1 MRLLVIYGP
10 NMNLY
15 GLRSSKKGERIT
27 LDKINRHI
35 RRLVRDKDIDLK
47 IMQSHNEVKIV
58 SYLHKN
64 RNKFDGIILV
74 PGIWQ
79 ECGYILND
87 TLSLLELQYITIH
100 IEKNQKEQL
109 FKGEK
114 IIYNDNIY
122 DSFTEVIEFYA
133 NL

>member
-1 MRLLVIYGP
+1 MRLLVIHGP

-15 GLRSSKKGERIT
+15 GVRSSKKGDTIT

-35 RRLVRDKDIDLK
+35 RQSIRDKDIDLK
-47 IMQSHNEVKIV
+47 IMQSHDEVKIV
-58 SYLHKN
+58 SYLHRN
-64 RNKFDGIILV
+64 RNKFDGVILV

-79 ECGYILND
+79 KCGHILSD
-87 TLSLLELQYITIH
+87 TISLFELKYLTIH
-100 IEKNQKEQL
+100 IDKGQSKQL

-122 DSFTEVIEFYA
+122 DSFTEAIDFYA

>member
-1 MRLLVIYGP
+1 MRLLVIHGP

-15 GLRSSKKGERIT
+15 GVRSSKKGDTIT

-35 RRLVRDKDIDLK
+35 RRSIRDKDIDLK
-47 IMQSHNEVKIV
+47 IMQSHDEVKIV
-58 SYLHKN
+58 SYLHRN
-64 RNKFDGIILV
+64 RNKFDGVILV

-79 ECGYILND
+79 KCGYILSD
-87 TLSLLELQYITIH
+87 TISLFELKYLTIH
-100 IEKNQKEQL
+100 IDKGQSKQL

-122 DSFTEVIEFYA
+122 DSFTEAIDFYA

>member
-1 MRLLVIYGP
+1 MRLLVIHGP
-10 NMNLY
+10 NMNLC
-15 GLRSSKKGERIT
+15 GLRSSKKGETIT
-27 LDKINRHI
+27 LDKINRHL
-35 RRLVRDKDIDLK
+35 RRSIRDKDIDLK

-58 SYLHKN
+58 SYLHRN

-87 TLSLLELQYITIH
+87 TLLLFELQYITVH
-100 IEKNQKEQL
+100 IDKGQKEQL
-109 FKGEK
+109 FKGKK

-122 DSFTEVIEFYA
+122 DSFSEAIAFYD